1 MRVRGFDWWW
11 DATWNPVG
19 GCLPVSPGCTNC
31 YAAQVAGTKTW
42 PYANSAGVHD
52 GVTYRKGRRRIFKGK
67 ATAAPKGHR
76 TWMWPLRWPGAPHP
90 KLGPNKR
97 SLIFVEDMGDLFF
110 EKHPDAIIDRVCA
123 TIAASEH
130 IGLLCTKRT
139 PRMAEY
145 FSSQSPLTIQRWQRN
160 IWLGFSA
167 ENQECFDQRWADVRP
182 LAEAG
187 WFVFVSIA
195 PMLEPVRLPDDF
207 LALGSRTWLIV
218 AGEQGKHADCRDMDP
233 NWARVVRDQC
243 KEASIPFFI
252 KQMSRGAPIPPDL
265 QIRQFPSAD
274 LF

>member
-1 MRVRGFDWWW
+1 MRARGADWWW

-19 GCLPVSPGCTNC
+19 GCLAVSPGCTNC

-42 PYANSAGVHD
+42 PYARSAGVHN
-52 GVTYRKGRRRIFKGK
+52 GVTVVKGKRRIFNGK
-67 ATAAPKGHR
+67 VTAAPEFHKS
-76 TWMWPLRWPGAPHP
+76 WAWPLTWSGARHP
-90 KLGPNKR
+90 KLGPGAP
-97 SLIFVEDMGDLFF
+97 SLIFVGDMADLFYKRPT
-110 EKHPDAIIDRVCA
+110 EIIDRVCA